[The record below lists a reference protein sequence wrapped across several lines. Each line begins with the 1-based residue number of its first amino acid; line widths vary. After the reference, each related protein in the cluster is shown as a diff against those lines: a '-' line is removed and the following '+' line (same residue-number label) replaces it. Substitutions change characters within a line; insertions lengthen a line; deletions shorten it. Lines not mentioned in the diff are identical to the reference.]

1 MRLTKIG
8 FVFLSLSVVLLV
20 TVGFA
25 NAAPQAAISL
35 VEGRNYD
42 QAHDTGYI
50 DWSGSVGYVY
60 MTHRDFTSLPPEEGG
75 VSCASGCQ
83 EWVTR
88 IRNGGTVR
96 GSFDRDVSYFE
107 VMVGFTHDG
116 SVGSATVR
124 ACGSV
129 RTSNLYL
136 GPGGGLPGFVSMSLA
151 VPAGCQSWS
160 LSASGG
166 YVDFRSVDVNYV
178 VIPPTVMFTLSST
191 PTTTATFTPTPTSTL
206 TSTSSITNTPT
217 QTYTPTLT
225 DTPTTTITA
234 SQTATNTVTLTF
246 TPSATWTSW
255 PTFTLTDTPTPSPS
269 DIATFPSTPPRV
281 SISDRWWIWESGEL
295 KVFPGSLPI
304 KRIEIRISDN
314 QLRWQTV
321 IREYTGNKAPD
332 AISWNRRFADGIL
345 APPGEYDVDVIVCD
359 LDGRCGRDTGLII
372 IPHLPTATATD
383 IPYPTVTSTETPIP
397 TVSSPATPTLK
408 LPTPPVTSIA
418 VDAVEEQP
426 EKIPPAYRSVVAWFM
441 LVLIFTTTS
450 LVDPRPKALR
460 RLKDALNLIFE
471 QNIFSKDDN

>member
-8 FVFLSLSVVLLV
+8 FVFLSLSFLLHV

-25 NAAPQAAISL
+25 NAAPLTAIAL

-42 QAHDTGYI
+42 QSHDTGYI
-50 DWSGSVGYVY
+50 DWSGSAGYVY

-75 VSCASGCQ
+75 GSCASGCQ

-88 IRNGGTVR
+88 IRNGGIVS

-129 RTSNLYL
+129 RTSHLYL
-136 GPGGGLPGFVSMSLA
+136 GPGGGLPGFVSMSLT
-151 VPAGCQSWS
+151 VPAGCRSWS

-178 VIPPTVMFTLSST
+178 AAPPTITFTPSRT
-191 PTTTATFTPTPTSTL
+191 PTTTPTATRTSTPTV
-206 TSTSSITNTPT
+206 TNTPT

-225 DTPTTTITA
+225 ATPTATITA
-234 SQTATNTVTLTF
+234 SQTATNTATLTF
-246 TPSATWTSW
+246 TPSATWTPS
-255 PTFTLTDTPTPSPS
+255 PTFTLTDTLTATSTLSPTPLY
-269 DIATFPSTPPRV
+269 IATFPFSPPRV
-281 SISDRWWIWESGEL
+281 SIPDRWWIWETGEL

-314 QLRWQTV
+314 QLRWQTM
-321 IREYTGNKAPD
+321 IREYSGDKAPD
-332 AISWNRRFADGIL
+332 SITWNRRFADGIL
-345 APPGEYDVDVIVCD
+345 APPGEYKVDVIVCD
-359 LDGRCGRDTGLII
+359 PEGRCGRDTGLII
-372 IPHLPTATATD
+372 IPHVPNATATD
-383 IPYPTVTSTETPIP
+383 TPYPTVASPDTPIP
-397 TVSSPATPTLK
+397 TVSSPATPTMK
-408 LPTPPVTSIA
+408 LPTPPFTSIA
-418 VDAVEEQP
+418 VDAVDEQP
-426 EKIPPAYRSVVAWFM
+426 EKIPPAYRSVVAWLL

-471 QNIFSKDDN
+471 QNISSKDDN